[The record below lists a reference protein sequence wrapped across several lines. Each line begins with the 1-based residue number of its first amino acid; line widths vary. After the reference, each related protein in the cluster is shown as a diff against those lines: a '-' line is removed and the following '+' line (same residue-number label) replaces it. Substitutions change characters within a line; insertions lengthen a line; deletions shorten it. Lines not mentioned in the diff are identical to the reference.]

1 MPNRKIY
8 NILNEVSINEGK
20 VKKILASLK
29 IDKSP
34 GPDDIHNRVLYEN
47 REQILISLTETL
59 RNSFKTGKI
68 PEDWKL
74 AKVIPI
80 FKKGKKSDPINYR
93 PVSLTSTVC
102 KIMETIIRDKRAFG
116 RTRSD

>member
-1 MPNRKIY
+1 MLTHAKIACP
-8 NILNEVSINEGK
+8 G
-20 VKKILASLK
+20 LK
-29 IDKSP
+29 SKARAFI
-34 GPDDIHNRVLYEN
+34 IEYEN

-59 RNSFKTGKI
+59 RNSFETGKI

-93 PVSLTSTVC
+93 PVSLTLTVC
-102 KIMETIIRDKRAFG
+102 KIMETIIRDKITEHLEEQDLIDKAQNGF
-116 RTRSD
+116 RS